1 MSPKVDLGKKT
12 RRLWMVKMPKYLSRE
27 FASNVHSH
35 HEVGRIRIARD
46 KNMKY
51 EVKFVPSS
59 SDETLL
65 PMKTHAEESNEF
77 KKFVLLGRVVQ
88 KAECRPPSND
98 AYMKMKINH
107 IEAVSKPQNKVITI
121 NRAEV
126 KFKPSSV
133 PTAEPSKK
141 AEKSVRLSREEL
153 RDALFLA
160 FEKNPHYKLVDLVRM
175 TQQPPNFLKDVL
187 SEIACYNTQHPNR
200 YTWELKP
207 EYRLYSDDKPE
218 SSSSS

>member
-1 MSPKVDLGKKT
+1 
-12 RRLWMVKMPKYLSRE
+12 MPKYLSRE
-27 FASNVHSH
+27 FASNVQSH

-59 SDETLL
+59 SDEGNTPLEHRFITSGFSNQTLL

-175 TQQPPNFLKDVL
+175 MQQPPNFLKDVL

-218 SSSSS
+218 PSSSS